1 MRELVEEVQ
10 FALKGVIIASVTLP
24 QSMVKQIPF
33 DGRWHVMSVIIE
45 ATWFA
50 DGEKDQEES
59 GRCTFNY
66 RVKRESDT
74 SLAFTPAHIF
84 YDDEQYFH

>member
-1 MRELVEEVQ
+1 MHELVEELQ
-10 FALKGVIIASVTLP
+10 FMVKGIFIASVTLP
-24 QSMVKQIPF
+24 HAIVTRVPV
-33 DGRWHVMSVIIE
+33 DGRWHVISVSVE
-45 ATWFA
+45 ASWFA
-50 DGEKDQEES
+50 DGEQDLDQS

-74 SLAFTPAHIF
+74 SLEFTPAHIF